1 MQKYDP
7 IPFINKFQ
15 VLQTQKNINKFIQ
28 LNGAKLLE
36 YTYTCLSFRIKA
48 LVN

>member
-15 VLQTQKNINKFIQ
+15 VLQTQKKYQQIYSVKWSQASGIYIY
-28 LNGAKLLE
+28 LLVF
-36 YTYTCLSFRIKA
+36 SH
-48 LVN
+48 